1 MGITAGFRRKALP
14 RIDGSRS
21 IIKSGA
27 TQTLHIHSVR
37 DAVLV
42 GGFLSYRISLR
53 ESFRQAAGLA
63 KPLLSLP
70 SFREAASPKK
80 CRLINPPN
88 FNS

>member
-1 MGITAGFRRKALP
+1 MIVLQDGILVTQRGRIAKLASMVRLP
-14 RIDGSRS
+14 D
-21 IIKSGA
+21 
-27 TQTLHIHSVR
+27 IHSVR

-53 ESFRQAAGLA
+53 ESFRRAAGLA

>member
-27 TQTLHIHSVR
+27 TQTVSVR
-37 DAVLV
+37 DVVLV

-53 ESFRQAAGLA
+53 ENFRRAAGLA

-70 SFREAASPKK
+70 SLREAASPKK